1 MDTDNSIILRP
12 SYAHQAVN
20 VGFIATFLGSGLF
33 LTARS
38 VFLLAVGNS
47 SMISTQ
53 MFGHVVL
60 ACLGVCVAF
69 LGMSGFGQMR
79 RQTTLNSEGV
89 TFAHKAYPWSAET
102 KISIPWSR
110 IREVHI
116 WNIRGSVV
124 PAGVVAEP
132 DDGKT
137 SYRRLDQ
144 RGDMHS
150 AMEIIRQ
157 HVPEDIIKNW
167 KPRDLQ

>member
-1 MDTDNSIILRP
+1 LETDDSIILRP
-12 SYAHQAVN
+12 SYADQAFN
-20 VGFIATFLGSGLF
+20 VGFIAIFLGGGL
-33 LTARS
+33 LMTAGS
-38 VFLLAVGNS
+38 VFLLAVDNS
-47 SMISTQ
+47 LTIPTQ
-53 MFGHVVL
+53 MFW

-79 RQTTLNSEGV
+79 RHTILDSEGV
-89 TFAHKAYPWSAET
+89 TFVHKGFPWSTET
-102 KISIPWSR
+102 RITVPWSR
-110 IREVHI
+110 IRKVHV

-124 PAGVVAEP
+124 PAGVVAER

-150 AMEIIRQ
+150 AMEIIRR
-157 HVPEDIIKNW
+157 HVPGDIIKNW